1 MFCRGACTCSSIPL
15 ARFSNRFHTSSAP
28 SFRRTP
34 PQSPRLSPSEY
45 IKAPPAAFFS
55 SHLSPPR
62 QHHPF
67 TVQSRSF
74 SQSLPHRMSST
85 SVIEKLK
92 RTHNEVGTKSSDK
105 FPPSHRVD
113 QSNGEHDTTI
123 SLEDEHG
130 RIEHEGQQWRK
141 ESPYRIPTDE
151 EKRDAKY
158 TGECNCG
165 RIRLFLSRDTPV
177 ASKFCHCTDCQS
189 LHGAFVFR
197 FHLVSQLMSSTNFHR
212 RSSPMGCYLPQK
224 RPPLRRRRQRTRVLP
239 L

>member
-1 MFCRGACTCSSIPL
+1 
-15 ARFSNRFHTSSAP
+15 
-28 SFRRTP
+28 
-34 PQSPRLSPSEY
+34 
-45 IKAPPAAFFS
+45 
-55 SHLSPPR
+55 
-62 QHHPF
+62 
-67 TVQSRSF
+67 
-74 SQSLPHRMSST
+74 MSST

-189 LHGAFVFR
+189 LHGAPLQWAAI
-197 FHLVSQLMSSTNFHR
+197 FHKSDLHFEEGAKGLAFYHSEKKHTRHELPTKVSCAFCHAPIMDEGRNMVLMFPAIVKFPSEEAKKAFYPSMHIFYSKRVVDIPDGKTKWSGMDEKSEQLD
-212 RSSPMGCYLPQK
+212 LP
-224 RPPLRRRRQRTRVLP
+224 
-239 L
+239 